1 MFTKYSSHIISV
13 LAICFFA
20 SYGLLGQAVTPN
32 QKKDKGKNSALTSDD
47 KNTGEK
53 PLVSKGKGNILKTIE
68 DDGSD
73 PLPFEINVS
82 KRLTDYDIK
91 RKKVGSFFTGLPL
104 LNSDP
109 NNGIGYGVRVFY
121 FQNKDQKDPFFE
133 YTPYRYRVFGQYFR
147 TTLNAQNHW
156 ASFDAPY
163 IFDTQWRIRADFLY
177 ERNPNFLYF
186 GVGEDTLL
194 PLSYHENNDESRPL
208 RQNATFSEYM
218 DAGLYKRPGDAGQ
231 APFVSD
237 SKYNRYEMENPNAN
251 LSSERSFFGGIVRL
265 VAGTRLSRQIVRTFD
280 GQSTLAKDPIFG
292 DQFLPDIA
300 NTVPNGT
307 TLLTE
312 EARAGKIRGIN
323 GGNLN
328 TIRAGLVYDTRDFE
342 PDPNN
347 GIFLE
352 TTHERSMKSIGS
364 EYEFNRNLA
373 SGRFFYS
380 PAPNVFKKLVVA
392 GRATVVQTNGDAP
405 FYEYRNMWGTEGN
418 QVGLG
423 GRTTLRGY
431 KQDRFLG
438 QVMGFGNLELRWK
451 FASIATEKST
461 FDFQIVPFVDFGRV
475 WDGAE
480 RMNLKDYKYS
490 YGLGFR
496 IPWNQSTIIYFDY
509 AISREDRQLFVNF
522 QHIF

>member
-1 MFTKYSSHIISV
+1 MFTKFY
-13 LAICFFA
+13 A
-20 SYGLLGQAVTPN
+20 SLGLVFLYLLLGINSISAQNQNRPTN
-32 QKKDKGKNSALTSDD
+32 QKPTVPSKELKPLETP
-47 KNTGEK
+47 GEK
-53 PLVSKGKGNILKTIE
+53 GELQKTSE
-68 DDGSD
+68 DDENI
-73 PLPFEINVS
+73 PLPFEINSS

-91 RKKVGSFFTGLPL
+91 RKKTGSFFTGLPL

-121 FQNKDQKDPFFE
+121 FQNNDKKDPFFE
-133 YTPYRYRVFGQYFR
+133 YTPYRYRVFAQYFR

-156 ASFDAPY
+156 LSFDAPY
-163 IFDTQWRIRADFLY
+163 IFDTKWRVRADLLY
-177 ERNPNFLYF
+177 ERNPNFLFF
-186 GVGEDTLL
+186 GVGESSLQ
-194 PLSYHENNDESRPL
+194 PLAYHQRNDETRPL
-208 RQNATFSEYM
+208 VQNGTFNDYM
-218 DAGLYKRPGDAGQ
+218 EAGLYKRPGDAGQ

-237 SKYNRYEMENPNAN
+237 AKYNRYEMENPNAN
-251 LSSERSFFGGIVRL
+251 LSAEKSLFGGTVRL
-265 VAGTRLSRQIVRTFD
+265 VAGTRLSKQIIRTFD
-280 GQSTLAKDPIFG
+280 GKSTVAKDPIFG
-292 DQFLPDIA
+292 DQFLPDA
-300 NTVPNGT
+300 LNTVPYGT

-312 EARAGKIRGIN
+312 EAQAGRIRGIN
-323 GGNLN
+323 GGYVN
-328 TIRAGLVYDTRDFE
+328 TVRAGVVYDTRDFE
-342 PDPNN
+342 PDPNS
-347 GIFLE
+347 GLFFE
-352 TTHERSMKSIGS
+352 ATHERSMRAIGS
-364 EYEFNRNLA
+364 QFEFNRNLA

-380 PAPNVFKKLVVA
+380 PAPGTFKKLVIA
-392 GRATVVQTNGDAP
+392 GRATVVQTNGDVP

-438 QVMGFGNLELRWK
+438 PVMGFGNLEIRWK
-451 FASIATEKST
+451 FGSVATKTST
-461 FDFQIVPFVDFGRV
+461 FDFQLVPFVDFGRV

-480 RMNLKDYKYS
+480 RMNLKGYKYS

>member
-1 MFTKYSSHIISV
+1 MFAKFSSLSIIACSLWLSAYSGLSAQNRPQNPPQEIKDPPVTKAKTDALKTV
-13 LAICFFA
+13 DED
-20 SYGLLGQAVTPN
+20 GGQA
-32 QKKDKGKNSALTSDD
+32 
-47 KNTGEK
+47 
-53 PLVSKGKGNILKTIE
+53 
-68 DDGSD
+68 
-73 PLPFEINVS
+73 LPFEINS
-82 KRLTDYDIK
+82 TKRLTEYDLK
-91 RKKVGSFFTGLPL
+91 RKKTGGFFTGLPL

-163 IFDTQWRIRADFLY
+163 IFDTKWRIRADFLY
-177 ERNPNFLYF
+177 ERNPNFLFF
-186 GVGEDTLL
+186 GVGENSLK
-194 PLSYHENNDESRPL
+194 PLSIHERNDETRPL
-208 RQNATFSEYM
+208 LQNATFNEYQE
-218 DAGLYKRPGDAGQ
+218 AGLYKRPGDAGQ

-237 SKYNRYEMENPNAN
+237 RKYNRYEMENPNAN
-251 LSSERSFFGGIVRL
+251 FSSERSFFGGTVRL
-265 VAGTRLSRQIVRTFD
+265 VAGTRLSRQIVRAFD
-280 GQSTLAKDPIFG
+280 GQSTVARDPLFG
-292 DQFLPDIA
+292 DRFLPDGL
-300 NTVPNGT
+300 NTVPFGT

-312 EARAGKIRGIN
+312 EAKAGRITGLN
-323 GGNLN
+323 GGYVN
-328 TIRAGLVYDTRDFE
+328 TIRVGAVYDTRDFE
-342 PDPNN
+342 PDPNS
-347 GIFLE
+347 GVFLE
-352 TTHERSMKSIGS
+352 ATHERAMKAIGS
-364 EYEFNRNLA
+364 QYDFNRNFA

-380 PAPNVFKKLVVA
+380 PAPGTFKKLVIA
-392 GRATVVQTNGDAP
+392 GRASVVQTNGDAP

-423 GRTTLRGY
+423 GRTTLRGF

-438 QVMGFGNLELRWK
+438 PVMGFGNLELRWK
-451 FASIATEKST
+451 FGSVATKTST
-461 FDFQIVPFVDFGRV
+461 FDFQLVPFVDFGRV
-475 WDGAE
+475 WDSAD
-480 RMNLKDYKYS
+480 RMNTKGFKYS